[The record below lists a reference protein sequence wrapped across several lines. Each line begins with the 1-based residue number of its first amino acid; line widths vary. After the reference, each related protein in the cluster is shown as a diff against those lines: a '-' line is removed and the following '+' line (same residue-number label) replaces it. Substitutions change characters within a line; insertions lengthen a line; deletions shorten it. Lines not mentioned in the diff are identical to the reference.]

1 MFGVT
6 SHFIDSKVDAG
17 RIIERVDL
25 PEYQDDTIVDVSVR
39 LYQAQLAMF
48 KTTMDMAINND
59 IESLN
64 KSPSERKRPYSCFS
78 EFKMNLPSRYERDSP
93 TPLGRSSLLPP
104 KSIGIDDLFPSV
116 DLKIGD
122 VKELNQIYFSF
133 IESVF
138 KR

>member
-1 MFGVT
+1 MT

-59 IESLN
+59 IESFEQV
-64 KSPSERKRPYSCFS
+64 PSERKRPYSVFPP
-78 EFKMNLPSRYERDSP
+78 EFEDELAIKIRER
-93 TPLGRSSLLPP
+93 
-104 KSIGIDDLFPSV
+104 FP
-116 DLKIGD
+116 DAP
-122 VKELNQIYFSF
+122 
-133 IESVF
+133 
-138 KR
+138 

>member
-1 MFGVT
+1 MT

-59 IESLN
+59 IESFEQV
-64 KSPSERKRPYSCFS
+64 PSERKRPYSVFP
-78 EFKMNLPSRYERDSP
+78 EFEDELAIKIRERRFPDLRLFFAL
-93 TPLGRSSLLPP
+93 TSS
-104 KSIGIDDLFPSV
+104 
-116 DLKIGD
+116 
-122 VKELNQIYFSF
+122 
-133 IESVF
+133 
-138 KR
+138 